1 MKPTRKLNPNA
12 TVTLAAVDPFAS
24 YASTD
29 LAADLS
35 LYDSSLVLSL
45 SYT

>member
-1 MKPTRKLNPNA
+1 MKPARKLNPNA
-12 TVTLAAVDPFAS
+12 TVTLAAVAPFAS

-29 LAADLS
+29 LAADFS

-45 SYT
+45 NYT

>member
-1 MKPTRKLNPNA
+1 MKPARTLNPNA

-45 SYT
+45 NYT